1 MVRMFNAQEREL
13 EVLDLIVASYIEESR
28 PISSGYLC
36 RKFDLP
42 YSPATVRNIMVSLEQ
57 QGLIAHVHTSSGR
70 IPTPEGFKRYIE
82 RMGLDSMCREYSRRV
97 AVRLDPVAQM
107 EETFTNALDLLS
119 RETGYTSIIAFSSQ
133 EQDGV
138 YLRGTRFMLEQPE
151 FNDLDRLRNLFYA
164 LEVERNQIHDLLLQ
178 YLNDRVRVL
187 IGDDIGLNEISDCAL
202 MVSGSRDN
210 HLSFSLGLLG
220 PMRMNYKKASWC
232 LYSVKE
238 QLHDLVEELI

>member
-1 MVRMFNAQEREL
+1 L
-13 EVLDLIVASYIEESR
+13 
-28 PISSGYLC
+28 SS
-36 RKFDLP
+36 
-42 YSPATVRNIMVSLEQ
+42 
-57 QGLIAHVHTSSGR
+57 
-70 IPTPEGFKRYIE
+70 
-82 RMGLDSMCREYSRRV
+82 
-97 AVRLDPVAQM
+97 
-107 EETFTNALDLLS
+107 
-119 RETGYTSIIAFSSQ
+119 ETGYTSIIAFSSQ

-151 FNDLDRLRNLFYA
+151 FSDLSRLRNLFYA

-178 YLNDRVRVL
+178 YLNDRVKVL

-210 HLSFSLGLLG
+210 DLSFSLGLLG
-220 PMRMNYKKASWC
+220 PMRMNYKKASRC